1 MNESNGIE
9 VTIPQKQTAR
19 DDPPNQ
25 GSHCKHHAG
34 NMRGREK
41 HGSHND
47 CQRLPGQ
54 DSQETEQKLGRAFG
68 AAAACEDRAKAH
80 DPDQETTIFVVRI
93 RLVFRTYQES
103 IDGRKRGGPSRASR
117 LSWG

>member
-34 NMRGREK
+34 NMCGREK

-54 DSQETEQKLGRAFG
+54 DSQETEQEIILQDELLLECPKQVPSHMQSEGR
-68 AAAACEDRAKAH
+68 RALERVQCMEFPRNSHQDNSEHEASAG
-80 DPDQETTIFVVRI
+80 DPKEM
-93 RLVFRTYQES
+93 
-103 IDGRKRGGPSRASR
+103 A
-117 LSWG
+117 